1 MVVAGAINTCKNNK
15 NRKKYYEKKCLHNSI
30 NVVYCKAFFD
40 IKISRNYD
48 FYSDRF

>member
-1 MVVAGAINTCKNNK
+1 MVVAGAIDTCKNNK
-15 NRKKYYEKKCLHNSI
+15 KKNTMEKCLHNSI
-30 NVVYCKAFFD
+30 NVVYCKAFYD